1 MIIANILH
9 CYIKYWHLWS
19 PYFIIILSDGI
30 IGLPDTFSLFGV
42 LIGCF
47 MLPCT
52 GFKGPSHLVLNQNS
66 DNTDPYIV
74 HVNQNVIISHI
85 LHSESQMRPGGTRD
99 VPGLIDLGQID
110 STLSMF

>member
-1 MIIANILH
+1 MCII
-9 CYIKYWHLWS
+9 WHLWS

-30 IGLPDTFSLFGV
+30 IGLPDTFPLFGV

-47 MLPCT
+47 MLPYT
-52 GFKGPSHLVLNQNS
+52 GFKGPNHLVLNQNS

-85 LHSESQMRPGGTRD
+85 LHSESQMRPGGIRD

-110 STLSMF
+110 SNLFMFWWVC